1 MENDAPEAVSAASAV
16 GASNDEVAIVLES
29 VDVYPDGDSTER
41 FGSPIQTES
50 SVLELVEES
59 VPLPEVAEPTEGVT
73 FEDLF
78 VEPAPTTTAPSAPPT
93 EPKPPCSAAEELL
106 VESEEGAV
114 ESESLAI
121 EPVEAVVETS
131 QPAEAAGQG
140 EILESVLI
148 EEVAPENDDTPV
160 SFGYMNVVVPAT
172 EEAGIAPP
180 VTEPNVFEFDEST
193 DSEVV
198 HAEPAA
204 EDGLQQLHG
213 EPMLEFSDEETIEA
227 KVEGDGG
234 FATAR
239 PMAPGTVLGK
249 VELIRREGGDRRQ
262 LSSLGRL
269 LSFF

>member
-1 MENDAPEAVSAASAV
+1 MQPEPRERSPSSPSYSIRSPPRTTIHPFSHEVVNAVVPATEEAVA
-16 GASNDEVAIVLES
+16 
-29 VDVYPDGDSTER
+29 PD
-41 FGSPIQTES
+41 
-50 SVLELVEES
+50 
-59 VPLPEVAEPTEGVT
+59 
-73 FEDLF
+73 
-78 VEPAPTTTAPSAPPT
+78 
-93 EPKPPCSAAEELL
+93 
-106 VESEEGAV
+106 
-114 ESESLAI
+114 
-121 EPVEAVVETS
+121 
-131 QPAEAAGQG
+131 
-140 EILESVLI
+140 
-148 EEVAPENDDTPV
+148 NDDTPV
-160 SFGYMNVVVPAT
+160 SHEPVNAVVPAA

-180 VTEPNVFEFDEST
+180 VTEPDVFEFDEST

-227 KVEGDGG
+227 TVEGDGG